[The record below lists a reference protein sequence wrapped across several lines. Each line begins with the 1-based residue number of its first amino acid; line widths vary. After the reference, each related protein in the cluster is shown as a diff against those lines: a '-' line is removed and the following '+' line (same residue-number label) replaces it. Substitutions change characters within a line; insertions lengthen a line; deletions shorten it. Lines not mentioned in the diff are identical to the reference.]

1 MYFCFFLNIHK
12 KNSNKKFI
20 KIILIPFFPWRA
32 NLTIF
37 LSSETKKKNLFIS
50 SETKKKNLYVA
61 VPPPRAVRPST
72 GLPFFHLLLVWL
84 WWATHCL
91 KKKSIIVLNW
101 IHYMLEWTT
110 KALFSIISLDRVYV
124 NRIFDK
130 YNLTIYLLT
139 RVFIKYYKTI
149 LLGKFFKV
157 IL

>member
-1 MYFCFFLNIHK
+1 
-12 KNSNKKFI
+12 
-20 KIILIPFFPWRA
+20 
-32 NLTIF
+32 
-37 LSSETKKKNLFIS
+37 
-50 SETKKKNLYVA
+50 
-61 VPPPRAVRPST
+61 
-72 GLPFFHLLLVWL
+72 
-84 WWATHCL
+84 
-91 KKKSIIVLNW
+91 
-101 IHYMLEWTT
+101 MLEWTT